1 MNHYKY
7 YHLGITEIKTI
18 IVECSIYDDKKI
30 EGESSY
36 KIVLDVPFRLK
47 REPAKFARLVY
58 KQLKEQMAVIP
69 K

>member
-1 MNHYKY
+1 MNHLKY
-7 YHLGITEIKTI
+7 YHLGIREIKTI
-18 IVECSIYDDKKI
+18 IIECSIYDEKKI

-36 KIVLDVPFRLK
+36 KILIDVPFRLK
-47 REPAKFARLVY
+47 HEPAKFARSIY

>member
-1 MNHYKY
+1 MNHLKY
-7 YHLGITEIKTI
+7 YHLGIREIKTI
-18 IVECSIYDDKKI
+18 IVECSIYDEKKI

-47 REPAKFARLVY
+47 QEPAKFARSVY
-58 KQLKEQMAVIP
+58 KQLKEEMWRIP

>member
-1 MNHYKY
+1 MNHLKY
-7 YHLGITEIKTI
+7 YHLGIREIKTI

-47 REPAKFARLVY
+47 QEPAKFARSVY

>member
-1 MNHYKY
+1 MNHFK
-7 YHLGITEIKTI
+7 YHLGIREIKTI
-18 IVECSIYDDKKI
+18 IVECSIYDEKKI

-47 REPAKFARLVY
+47 HEPAKFARSIY
-58 KQLKEQMAVIP
+58 KQLKEQMGVIP

>member
-1 MNHYKY
+1 MNHFK

-47 REPAKFARLVY
+47 CEPAKFARSVY